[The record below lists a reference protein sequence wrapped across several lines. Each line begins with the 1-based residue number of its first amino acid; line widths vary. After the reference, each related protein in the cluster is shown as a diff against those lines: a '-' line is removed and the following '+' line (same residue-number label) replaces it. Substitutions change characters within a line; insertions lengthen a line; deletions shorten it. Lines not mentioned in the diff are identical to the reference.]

1 VPHGRRGDGTKK
13 TDLDA
18 ALRERD
24 EDESNGTAGA
34 GLATGFGAARRRLKA
49 FLGAVVALAFLRR
62 AKPVRVLV
70 LSVSALAAGTLG
82 LMVAY
87 AISPDEGS
95 AAQVL
100 VSNGVTY
107 TVTTVT
113 GPGGT
118 TTVAVGKTKEGKVRV
133 VPVRVLD
140 TVTGPGGVETVSVQA
155 LGPVRTV
162 KDLETLTQIL
172 TQTNFLTQTDVLTQI
187 NTQFQPTTVFDTVF
201 QPTTIFDPTTVF
213 DTTTVVVTQ
222 VETVVVTDT
231 VVVTETVAPPP

>member
-1 VPHGRRGDGTKK
+1 VPHGRRGDDTKK
-13 TDLDA
+13 SDLDT
-18 ALRERD
+18 ALRERG
-24 EDESNGTAGA
+24 EDEPKATAGA
-34 GLATGFGAARRRLKA
+34 ALASGLGAAHRRLTGFLA
-49 FLGAVVALAFLRR
+49 AVVALAFLRR
-62 AKPVRVLV
+62 AKPVRLLV

-87 AISPDEGS
+87 AISPDQGS

-100 VSNGVTY
+100 VSNGTTY

-118 TTVAVGKTKEGKVRV
+118 RTVAVAKTKKGEVRV
-133 VPVRVLD
+133 VPVRILD

-172 TQTNFLTQTDVLTQI
+172 TQTSFLTQTDVLTQI
-187 NTQFQPTTVFDTVF
+187 DTQFQPTTVFDTVF
-201 QPTTIFDPTTVF
+201 QPTTIFDTVF
-213 DTTTVVVTQ
+213 QPTTVVVTQ